1 MNRIGPESKKARRIG
16 AEIVFF
22 DEFGFSFQEPLG
34 RTWTPCGQRP
44 VVQRVTSKRR
54 VLSTAV
60 GLTLSGKIYKH
71 HVQGSFNG
79 LDVIAALKHLQRHIS
94 KRCILIW
101 DRASIHRDRRVKAY
115 LATQPLFSVEWLP
128 AYAPELNPEEYCH
141 ANVKRHLK
149 NATPLT
155 SDDIQPLIDRGFARL
170 RKRPDLILSFFH
182 RAGLSVKDLWLT

>member
-1 MNRIGPESKKARRIG
+1 MS
-16 AEIVFF
+16 
-22 DEFGFSFQEPLG
+22 
-34 RTWTPCGQRP
+34 
-44 VVQRVTSKRR
+44 RVP
-54 VLSTAV
+54 STALMLLRRSNICNV
-60 GLTLSGKIYKH
+60 TYPNVASSSG
-71 HVQGSFNG
+71 N
-79 LDVIAALKHLQRHIS
+79 
-94 KRCILIW
+94 
-101 DRASIHRDRRVKAY
+101 ASIHRDRRVKAY
-115 LATQPLFSVEWLP
+115 RATQPLISVEWLS